1 MSRGGR
7 NEKDDMDEGV
17 GYQLGVIHQ
26 PKRTSWKTRMNI
38 INILARRKKDMRTVE
53 CRMQV

>member
-26 PKRTSWKTRMNI
+26 PKRTRWKTRMNT